1 MNNKKC
7 YSKDSKCSST
17 PLSSHYPEDMN
28 NKAHEKSPYGEA
40 EPSTKTTY
48 K

>member
-1 MNNKKC
+1 MNNKNYCNKNKN
-7 YSKDSKCSST
+7 SSST
-17 PLSSHYPEDMN
+17 PLSSRYSEDIN
-28 NKAHEKSPYGEA
+28 NKEHEKSPYGEP